1 MTMGSINNKLRKKT
15 WNEMSTNS
23 EKREVTRKSKEF
35 KATDGDVNSN
45 QSDETILENDQEES
59 FTRWYTAID
68 V

>member
-1 MTMGSINNKLRKKT
+1 
-15 WNEMSTNS
+15 MSTNS
-23 EKREVTRKSKEF
+23 EKREVTRKAKEF

>member
-1 MTMGSINNKLRKKT
+1 
-15 WNEMSTNS
+15 MSTNS